1 MVIII
6 GLIFNHPGLATPP
19 KKPIPRPAA
28 APIKFID
35 PQNMDQSVK
44 PGDNFYQYANG
55 NWLRQ
60 NAIPASKTSW
70 GSFNELREKSLDAMK
85 TLLEDASKAT
95 TKGRLYQ
102 MVGDYYVSGMDS
114 VTIEKLGFDPIKPEL
129 ARIDKVNTKA
139 DFLNELA

>member
-1 MVIII
+1 MNQQLTFLSAIAVSV
-6 GLIFNHPGLATPP
+6 GLLAATPP
-19 KKPIPRPAA
+19 KKTTGDPINRSRSAARSNADPR
-28 APIKFID
+28 KFID

-85 TLLEDASKAT
+85 SLLEDASKNT

-114 VTIEKLGFDPIKPEL
+114 VT
-129 ARIDKVNTKA
+129 
-139 DFLNELA
+139 